1 MCLDQVGRVTVWS
14 GDIEATL
21 SSNATIHPVAVIAI
35 NGQDP
40 EAFLDRLLQYNLGLT
55 DLDAAYNTMFANPV
69 PLVLAQTGVFD
80 VGFDPEMTDT
90 TSYTFANG
98 SQITLNNRISL
109 PPFPSTFSTGQNL
122 YDMLLQG
129 QSSRSEVKRTSSQ
142 TASETFRSVAST
154 STLLEPLYPGYPT
167 PVTVQA
173 VAASDLPISGYFF
186 PESDVAV
193 LSLPTFD
200 YFDEEANV
208 DFQSMCRKFL
218 SMCRSSSKTR
228 LIIDVRGNI
237 GGDPDPAWDLFKQLF
252 PSIVPF
258 TEIRTRATAAIDA
271 LGRLTSRIQPG
282 FPPDQN
288 ASIQEQWM
296 SSNLSFFNYH
306 TTLKSPDGPHFDS
319 WSDLGGPVA
328 SHGDNF
334 TNTASWLFS
343 DPNYTEQ
350 SANMVISG
358 YGNRSD
364 ISPSPFRADQITLLS
379 DGICSSACAIFA
391 NLLVD
396 QGVQTVTIGGQPTKE
411 PMASI
416 GGTQGAEEVS
426 FSYIAELAQ
435 VAIDI
440 GNAINATEEVQAL
453 EPLTRNAPI
462 QASPLSR
469 ISVNLLDNL
478 GKDDQDLTP
487 LQFTR
492 LLADCRMFYMPRD
505 MVDVRNTWQRVA
517 AGVANGGEGLCV
529 SGNLTTREDGT
540 VATNSVGSPRA
551 IEWLSMVAGF
561 MVALVLL

>member
-1 MCLDQVGRVTVWS
+1 MWS
-14 GDIEATL
+14 GDIEAML
-21 SSNATIHPVAVIAI
+21 SSNATFHPAAVIAI

-40 EAFLDRLLQYNLGLT
+40 EAFLDRLLQYNLALT

-69 PLVLAQTGVFD
+69 PIVLAQTGLFD

-90 TSYTFANG
+90 TTYTFANG
-98 SQITLNNRISL
+98 SRIATNNTISM
-109 PPFPSTFSTGQNL
+109 PPFPSTLTNGQDL
-122 YDMLLQG
+122 YDMLLLGHSPQ
-129 QSSRSEVKRTSSQ
+129 SEVDRTSTQ
-142 TASETFRSVAST
+142 TSSPTFTPAANT
-154 STLLEPLYPGYPT
+154 SIPLQPLYPGYPT
-167 PVTVQA
+167 PVIAQA
-173 VAASDLPISGYFF
+173 VAASDLPISGYFL

-208 DFQSMCRKFL
+208 DFQSMCRQFL
-218 SMCRSSSKTR
+218 RMCKSSNKTS

-237 GGDPDPAWDLFKQLF
+237 GGDPDPACDLFKQLF

-258 TEIRTRATAAIDA
+258 TKIRARATAATDA
-271 LGRLTSRIQPG
+271 LGRLTLRLQAGVPL
-282 FPPDQN
+282 DQN
-288 ASIQEQWM
+288 TSIQAQWM

-319 WSDLGGPVA
+319 WSDLSGPVA

-343 DPNYTEQ
+343 DTDYTEQ

-358 YGNRSD
+358 YGNQSD
-364 ISPSPFRADQITLLS
+364 IAPSPFRVNQITLLS
-379 DGICSSACAIFA
+379 DGICSSACAIFT
-391 NLLVD
+391 NLSVD
-396 QGVQTVTIGGQPTKE
+396 QGVQTVTVGGRPTQD
-411 PMASI
+411 PIAFI

-440 GNAINATEEVQAL
+440 GKAINASAEVTVL

-469 ISVNLLDNL
+469 ISVNLLDTI
-478 GKDDQDLTP
+478 GKDDENLTP
-487 LQFTR
+487 QQFTQ
-492 LLADCRMFYMPRD
+492 LITNYRMFYMPRD
-505 MVDVRNTWQRVA
+505 MVDVEHTWQRVA
-517 AGVANGGEGLCV
+517 RGVANGGKGLCV
-529 SGNLTTREDGT
+529 SGILTAGQGI
-540 VATNSVGSPRA
+540 VATGDSVASVIVSVWQEVVVGPVVWS
-551 IEWLSMVAGF
+551 
-561 MVALVLL
+561 LLL